1 MTTECRP
8 LTPGE
13 RRICERLGPVLRER
27 GLIFVGIDVIGDLL
41 TEINVTS
48 ATGIRE
54 LERDAG
60 HRVSAALF
68 DAFDAYLG
76 RGG

>member
-1 MTTECRP
+1 
-8 LTPGE
+8 
-13 RRICERLGPVLRER
+13 VLRER

-60 HRVSAALF
+60 HRVAASLF
-68 DAFDAYLG
+68 DAFETRLRSSG
-76 RGG
+76 

>member
-1 MTTECRP
+1 
-8 LTPGE
+8 
-13 RRICERLGPVLRER
+13 
-27 GLIFVGIDVIGDLL
+27 VIGDLL

-60 HRVSAALF
+60 HRVAAMLF
-68 DAFDAYLG
+68 DAFEIRLG
-76 RGG
+76 RSG

>member
-1 MTTECRP
+1 
-8 LTPGE
+8 
-13 RRICERLGPVLRER
+13 VLRER

-60 HRVSAALF
+60 RPVSATLF
-68 DAFDAYLG
+68 DALEAYLG
-76 RGG
+76 RSG